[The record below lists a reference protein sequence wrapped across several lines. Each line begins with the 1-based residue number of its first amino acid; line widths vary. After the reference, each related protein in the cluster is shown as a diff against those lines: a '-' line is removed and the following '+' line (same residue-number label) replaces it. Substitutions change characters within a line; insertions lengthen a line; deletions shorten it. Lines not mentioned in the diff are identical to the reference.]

1 MSSNAGMLTTP
12 VGDGTGQFDIA
23 KFASGAQFTGFTRR
37 KTEGEANNVIDTF
50 RTLDNKLSNIAT
62 AAGLDVN
69 LSASNFIGRN
79 EKGKGTGAFFG
90 LADEDGGSAGDS
102 LDSQLTDYSKRW
114 LTLVAGQTQVNKAD
128 LDSLL
133 ALGSHTAIVDAVTAE
148 AKRRNLIDGSHAG
161 GVNSIPYDGY
171 IAELHKGERVQTAAE
186 SKRSDFMV
194 AEMSTLRGNL
204 NELMLVVAKAVNK
217 TARIES
223 RWDID
228 GLPPTRT

>member
-1 MSSNAGMLTTP
+1 M
-12 VGDGTGQFDIA
+12 
-23 KFASGAQFTGFTRR
+23 
-37 KTEGEANNVIDTF
+37 
-50 RTLDNKLSNIAT
+50 
-62 AAGLDVN
+62 
-69 LSASNFIGRN
+69 
-79 EKGKGTGAFFG
+79 
-90 LADEDGGSAGDS
+90 
-102 LDSQLTDYSKRW
+102 
-114 LTLVAGQTQVNKAD
+114 TLVAGQNQVSKAD

-133 ALGSHTAIVDAVTAE
+133 ALGSHTAIVDAVTTE